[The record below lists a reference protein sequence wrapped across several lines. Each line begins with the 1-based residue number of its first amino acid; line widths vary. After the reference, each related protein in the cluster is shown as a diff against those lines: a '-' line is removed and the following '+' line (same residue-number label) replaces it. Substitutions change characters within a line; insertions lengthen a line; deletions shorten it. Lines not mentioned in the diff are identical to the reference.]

1 MEAQERGGFQDNCRT
16 DQAPRAHEE
25 RTHTG
30 NDAISKAEVRGTFPG
45 PIEDQQLLLDEQG
58 LGHDRAR
65 AAGTGEPGDGR
76 QDGETARPDRAW
88 QHA

>member
-1 MEAQERGGFQDNCRT
+1 MEGFRTIAERIR
-16 DQAPRAHEE
+16 RAHEG
-25 RTHTG
+25 RTPTG

-58 LGHDRAR
+58 LGHYRAR

-76 QDGETARPDRAW
+76 QEMEK
-88 QHA
+88 QHGQIAHGIA